1 MTDLLITN
9 ATIASLCKGTAPYGV
24 IEKGALAVT
33 EGRLSFVGPLK
44 RLPKTMRDRAARTFD
59 VGNRLVTPALID
71 CHTHLVFADNRA
83 SEFEL
88 RLKGKSYAAIAR
100 QGGGILSTVAATRKA
115 EVDELI
121 FLAEKRARTLM
132 SEGVGV
138 IEIKSGYGLDYRNEI
153 KILEAA
159 SVLRKRLPIKI
170 IRTFLGAHALPPE
183 YKHKRQ
189 DYLALLKN
197 RILPVLVE
205 RKLVD
210 MVDAYLE
217 TIAFSLA
224 EVSELLS
231 AAQTLGLAIRL
242 HADQL
247 SDMDGARLAA
257 GFKAQ
262 AVDHLEYTN
271 ARGVRA
277 LGKAGTVAVL
287 LPGSYLMLREKQKP
301 PVELLRKHR
310 VPMALATDC
319 NPGTSPL
326 LSLRLAMGLS
336 CSLFGLTPEEAL
348 VGVTRNAAQAL
359 GLQNELGTLERGKVA
374 SLAVWD
380 CTHPSELSYWLGG
393 NLLDSLIL
401 EGNPIISS

>member
-9 ATIASLCKGTAPYGV
+9 ATIASMRRGEKSYGV
-24 IEKGALAVT
+24 IEKGALAIS
-33 EGRLSFVGPLK
+33 GRELSFVGSMR
-44 RLPKTMRDRAARTFD
+44 RLPKVLRDRAVRTFD
-59 VGNRLVTPALID
+59 VAGRLVTPALID
-71 CHTHLVFADNRA
+71 CHTHLVFAENRA
-83 SEFEL
+83 NEFEL
-88 RLKGKSYAAIAR
+88 RLRGKSYAAIAR
-100 QGGGILSTVAATRKA
+100 QGGGILSTVAATRKST
-115 EVDELI
+115 VDELI
-121 FLAEKRARTLM
+121 FLAERRARTLM

-138 IEIKSGYGLDYRNEI
+138 IEVKSGYGLDYKNEI
-153 KILEAA
+153 KMLEVA
-159 SVLRKRLPIKI
+159 SALSKRLPIKI

-197 RILPVLVE
+197 KILPTLVE

-217 TIAFSLA
+217 KIAFSA
-224 EVSELLS
+224 SEVSELLG
-231 AAQTLGLAIRL
+231 AARDLGLAVRL

-247 SDMDGARLAA
+247 SDMGGAQLAA
-257 GFKAQ
+257 GFKAH

-271 ARGVRA
+271 AQGVRE

-326 LSLRLAMGLS
+326 LSLRLAMGLG

-359 GLQNELGTLERGKVA
+359 GLQDELGTLETGKVA
-374 SLAVWD
+374 SLAIWD
-380 CTHPSELSYWLGG
+380 CECPSELSYWLGG

-401 EGNPIISS
+401 AGSPVISS